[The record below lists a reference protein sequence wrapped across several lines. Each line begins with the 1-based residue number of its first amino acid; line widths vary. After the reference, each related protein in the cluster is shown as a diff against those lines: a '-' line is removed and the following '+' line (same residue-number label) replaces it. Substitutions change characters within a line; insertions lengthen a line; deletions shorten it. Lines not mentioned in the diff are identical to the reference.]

1 MAAGLSIG
9 DFLALSVA
17 ERILLVEDI
26 WDSIAS
32 VPEAVK
38 LTEAQRRELDARL
51 ALDISHGRSPS
62 CIASRCAKCQGL
74 DACHRDP
81 AAGSPWEA
89 VKARISRRP

>member
-1 MAAGLSIG
+1 MAAGLSIS

-38 LTEAQRRELDARL
+38 LTEAQREELDAR
-51 ALDISHGRSPS
+51 
-62 CIASRCAKCQGL
+62 L

-81 AAGSPWEA
+81 SAGSPWEA
-89 VKARISRRP
+89 VKARL